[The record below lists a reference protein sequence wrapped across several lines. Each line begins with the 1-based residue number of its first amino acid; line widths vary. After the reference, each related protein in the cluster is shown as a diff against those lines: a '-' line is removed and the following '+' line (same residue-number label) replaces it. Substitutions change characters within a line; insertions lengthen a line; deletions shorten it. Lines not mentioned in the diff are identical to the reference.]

1 VNKTFTENEVI
12 RFLGKLGNKWGTG
25 HDSVSKILSKTKKF
39 LDKKK
44 NKIKFLEKVI
54 ILLEML
60 EAHSEGKYEI
70 DDGSLG
76 LIISSLAYLVLP
88 TDLIPDMI
96 IAVGFADDLYA
107 FKLVFDQL
115 SGEIE
120 SFKNWQEKQLTF
132 DDEEPIAELS

>member
-1 VNKTFTENEVI
+1 MNKNFTENQLI
-12 RFLGKLGNKWGTG
+12 RFLGRLGNKWGTG
-25 HDSVSKILSKTKKF
+25 HDSVSTILRKTKEFIAQKK
-39 LDKKK
+39 DK
-44 NKIKFLEKVI
+44 IQFLEKVV

-76 LIISSLAYLVLP
+76 LIISALAYLVLP

-96 IAVGFADDLYA
+96 VGIGFADDLYA

-115 SGEIE
+115 SFEIE
-120 SFKNWQEKQLTF
+120 SFKSWQKE
-132 DDEEPIAELS
+132 ELSKIDKASVED

>member
-1 VNKTFTENEVI
+1 MNKNFTENEVI
-12 RFLGKLGNKWGTG
+12 RFLGRLGNKWGTG
-25 HDSVSKILSKTKKF
+25 HDSVSTILRKTKKF
-39 LDKKK
+39 LAKKK
-44 NKIKFLEKVI
+44 DKIKFLEKVV

-76 LIISSLAYLVLP
+76 LIISALAYLVLP

-96 IAVGFADDLYA
+96 VAVGFADDLYA

-120 SFKNWQEKQLTF
+120 IFKSWQEKQLA
-132 DDEEPIAELS
+132 DNDEITVLD

>member
-1 VNKTFTENEVI
+1 
-12 RFLGKLGNKWGTG
+12 
-25 HDSVSKILSKTKKF
+25 
-39 LDKKK
+39 
-44 NKIKFLEKVI
+44 
-54 ILLEML
+54 
-60 EAHSEGKYEI
+60 
-70 DDGSLG
+70 
-76 LIISSLAYLVLP
+76 
-88 TDLIPDMI
+88 MI